1 MALFLKYGN
10 AVFVGNIVKLN
21 RLIEVT
27 VEDTNEFKIKLSKF
41 FRKKIVRVFPFVE
54 LGKFLGLGRLG

>member
-1 MALFLKYGN
+1 MALFLKYCN

-21 RLIEVT
+21 RLIEMK

-41 FRKKIVRVFPFVE
+41 FREKIVRVFPFVE